1 MSALFSILLWQAL
14 RGQSVLAPDAVTIG
28 TLAAWAAITAAAA
41 WMSVERRAPV
51 QDVVVV

>member
-1 MSALFSILLWQAL
+1 VALFSILLWQAL
-14 RGQSVLAPDAVTIG
+14 RGQSVSPHRTRRPSA

-41 WMSVERRAPV
+41 WLSVERRAPV